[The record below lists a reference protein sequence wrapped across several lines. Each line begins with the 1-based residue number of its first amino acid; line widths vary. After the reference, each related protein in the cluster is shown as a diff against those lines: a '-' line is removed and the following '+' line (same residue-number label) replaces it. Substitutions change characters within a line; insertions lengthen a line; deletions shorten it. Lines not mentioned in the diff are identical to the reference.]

1 LSYDPLRLSPSSAI
15 CENTANR
22 AGKYLKRY
30 EPRHPQQSPPN
41 KPNKHPYKT
50 NLQQPPPNK
59 TNPQPTPTNNL
70 QYNLSPNSIL
80 YKDIHIELGLNPV
93 YPFNKHPHIF
103 SYIQIPQVYENI
115 SLKSPPHD
123 YDESIYSILREFQEL
138 LPGTEI
144 RIRFSRISKIQKFI
158 FQIQLSVLASCI
170 RSSSPSM

>member
-1 LSYDPLRLSPSSAI
+1 VRVGLSYDPLRLSPSSAI

-103 SYIQIPQVYENI
+103 SYTNTPSIWEYISQVSPSWLRRVHLFNLARIPGITPWNRN
-115 SLKSPPHD
+115 P
-123 YDESIYSILREFQEL
+123 YSIFTDFKNTKIH
-138 LPGTEI
+138 LPDST
-144 RIRFSRISKIQKFI
+144 FSTR
-158 FQIQLSVLASCI
+158 
-170 RSSSPSM
+170 